1 MTDGTLAIVIPAYKA
16 DFLAAA
22 LQSIADQTTRAFTVY
37 VGDDASPHD
46 LESICR
52 PFADRFRLEYT
63 RFDRNLGGEDLVAQW
78 TRCLALSREPWVWL
92 FSDDDVMEPTCVAE
106 VLARIEADAGAYD
119 LYHFDVRQIDAAG
132 AVTRECAPFA
142 EVTSSLRFAL
152 ERFYLRLDSF
162 APDYVFSREA
172 LERSGG
178 FQRFPLAWCTDDAT
192 WIKLG
197 RRSGIRAIRGPKVRW
212 RLSGQNVTSFHAAL
226 AERKF
231 GAALEYLEWLGRHLA
246 HDPPRAGEPSVAE
259 LRGGARY
266 WLADQARY
274 ARFSFVRRFMEMRA
288 WKRRNPAWG
297 ASANEHGRT
306 D

>member
-1 MTDGTLAIVIPAYKA
+1 MTDSTLAIVIPAYKA

-63 RFDRNLGGEDLVAQW
+63 RFDRNVGGQDLVAQW

-106 VLARIEADAGAYD
+106 VLARIAQDAGAYD
-119 LYHFDVRQIDAAG
+119 LYHFDVVQIDAAG

-142 EVTSSLRFAL
+142 EVTPALRFAL

-172 LERSGG
+172 LERAGG
-178 FQRFPLAWCTDDAT
+178 FERFPLAWCSDDAT
-192 WIKLG
+192 WIKLS

-212 RLSGQNVTSFHAAL
+212 RLSGQNVTSYHPAL
-226 AERKF
+226 ADRKF
-231 GAALEYLEWLGRHLA
+231 RAAQEFLDWMGRHVTS
-246 HDPPRAGEPSVAE
+246 HPPREGEPSVAE
-259 LRGGARY
+259 LRSGALY

-274 ARFSFVRRFMEMRA
+274 ARLARLRRFVVTEY
-288 WKRRNPAWG
+288 WKWRSRGWG
-297 ASANEHGRT
+297 R
-306 D
+306 